1 MPRLTKKCRRVGLSA
16 ISFAD
21 LAGPQKDVASIPHA
35 VCRSENKAFILFPV
49 WFPVFKLKGSF
60 GFIVHDDI
68 GIELIARIAFHAFDK
83 VGLSFGHEIFYIG
96 NAQRHSAHGTELK
109 PVASLIGAFYNLVPN
124 Q

>member
-1 MPRLTKKCRRVGLSA
+1 MRFGKNLCVEWTSRTKSRIWACHRLHFSLMPRLTKKCRRVGLSA

-83 VGLSFGHEIFYIG
+83 VGLSFG
-96 NAQRHSAHGTELK
+96 
-109 PVASLIGAFYNLVPN
+109 
-124 Q
+124 